1 MNQRQKCKDEDG
13 ALKDN
18 RINRTVLIKCDC
30 VNLWGQTLKT
40 ILLLWQVAERR
51 IERIIAEV
59 WGEGKILKLFSIEV
73 IAIVKGNK

>member
-40 ILLLWQVAERR
+40 ILLLWQAAKRR
-51 IERIIAEV
+51 I
-59 WGEGKILKLFSIEV
+59 GTTGKGTHYVLKGRQR
-73 IAIVKGNK
+73 GNNMSH